1 MQFFA
6 ARGGDGRTDDGVAPN
21 WEHGVISK
29 GLAAVAR
36 AAANG
41 QIAGSRLLFSRDRM
55 FCGRHRRRT
64 TNNPACRLVDNNIN
78 GGRAF
83 CYLVHYFLI
92 TYIRREAT
100 LLEIIASSSP
110 TFGSALLREYASE
123 NASTCTCFD
132 E

>member
-6 ARGGDGRTDDGVAPN
+6 ARGGDGRTDGR
-21 WEHGVISK
+21 WR
-29 GLAAVAR
+29 R
-36 AAANG
+36 AKLGTRRYFKRVGGGGGRANG

-55 FCGRHRRRT
+55 FCGRHGRRT
-64 TNNPACRLVDNNIN
+64 TNNPTCRLVDNSIN

-110 TFGSALLREYASE
+110 TFGSALLGE
-123 NASTCTCFD
+123 
-132 E
+132 